1 MKQKIAI
8 LTQPLKTNYGGILQN
23 YALQQVLK
31 KNGHVPIT
39 IDRKYAQRS
48 FLGTILSRYKQ
59 KVKRVLT
66 ANSVKI
72 FSAKE
77 LNTIAKNSN
86 VFISQNIRTTSKLN
100 TQEKFDKHLSSAAY
114 STFIVGSDQVWRPK
128 YSPNI
133 YNYFLDFL
141 EDDVTKKIAYAA
153 SFGTDEWEFSEI
165 ETKNIKALIEKFNG
179 VSVREDAGVKLCSNF
194 LDIKA
199 YHVLDPT
206 LLLEKMDYMILFKN
220 LNLPENNGI
229 YTYVLDRDDKKNSII
244 TAIENKLDLTSFFCQ
259 PKTSILNPKSFN
271 IEDYVYPKVEE
282 WIKGFYDAKFVVTDS
297 FHGTIFS
304 IIFNKPF
311 VAIVNKE
318 RGASRFES
326 LLNLLGL
333 QDRLVYNNDKKIIN
347 ELIETPIDYK
357 EVNDRLIKLK
367 ESSLNFLVK
376 HI

>member
-1 MKQKIAI
+1 
-8 LTQPLKTNYGGILQN
+8 
-23 YALQQVLK
+23 
-31 KNGHVPIT
+31 
-39 IDRKYAQRS
+39 
-48 FLGTILSRYKQ
+48 
-59 KVKRVLT
+59 
-66 ANSVKI
+66 
-72 FSAKE
+72 
-77 LNTIAKNSN
+77 
-86 VFISQNIRTTSKLN
+86 
-100 TQEKFDKHLSSAAY
+100 
-114 STFIVGSDQVWRPK
+114 
-128 YSPNI
+128 
-133 YNYFLDFL
+133 
-141 EDDVTKKIAYAA
+141 
-153 SFGTDEWEFSEI
+153 
-165 ETKNIKALIEKFNG
+165 
-179 VSVREDAGVKLCSNF
+179 
-194 LDIKA
+194 
-199 YHVLDPT
+199 
-206 LLLEKMDYMILFKN
+206 MDYMILFKN